1 MRASTIPAPKVTATQ
16 STLWSGPADGGRRFR
31 PDIEGLRA
39 IAVGLVLVFHA
50 YGTPFSGG
58 FVGVDVFFV
67 ISGFLITDILMRE
80 HSKTG
85 RVSILG
91 FYGRRAR
98 RILPASALVV
108 VATVI
113 ASYYFLGFLTG
124 NDVAAAAKWTAVF
137 AANIH
142 FGFVGTDYFGSR
154 LPPSPLLHMWSLGVE
169 EQFYVVWPALF
180 LILVLIARGAHH
192 RRAVAV
198 SLVAIIAASFAWSV
212 FQTAADPAWAYFSPV
227 TRTCELGLGA
237 LIAVLGP
244 AINRK
249 LKPRWAAEVIASC
262 GLAGIA
268 GSAVLLN
275 SSTPYPGAVIAWPVI
290 STALLIAA
298 GCTDIRTFVERCL
311 SLRPMRWCGARSYS
325 LYLWHWPILTIA
337 AQYSVRHL
345 SGWQTTGLLLLT
357 IVASTLTYRLVEN
370 PVRRAQS
377 LTARPGLSLALGAA
391 LIAITIALAQ
401 CFIVH
406 NGGTWN
412 LFESTDLTKTS
423 GASPRSTGGC
433 PSPACSDI
441 LAQVESGAK
450 TDTIPPDLTPSLADA
465 VADLRV
471 PDGGRCLQLPISWLN
486 PDRQPCIFDTGAPAN
501 APMIILIG
509 DSQAVMWSRTVN
521 SIAKQLAYRFGLV
534 SHAGCHMPM
543 TTFDTTTEGV
553 TDVQCRE
560 WKNAAIDW
568 MKRQD
573 PAVVLVAS
581 GNHTGIK
588 GAAYADG
595 YAAVLKQMQGPGR
608 KLFVMGDVPLLSQ
621 DPPRCLAAHPSSA
634 LKCATKTA
642 TAAPADEQQAALDGA
657 HQAGAGYVNLT
668 PWLCTADLCPAI
680 VGHYAAYQDQFH
692 ITGTYAQALMPL
704 VEHAIGLEPAG

>member
-1 MRASTIPAPKVTATQ
+1 MRPSTIPAPTVTATQ
-16 STLWSGPADGGRRFR
+16 STPRSGRADGGRRFR

-67 ISGFLITDILMRE
+67 ISGFLITDILIHE

-91 FYGRRAR
+91 FYGRRVR
-98 RILPASALVV
+98 RILPASALVT

-113 ASYYFLGFLTG
+113 AAYYFLGFLTG
-124 NDVAAAAKWTAVF
+124 NDVAVAAKWTAVF

-142 FGFVGTDYFGSR
+142 FGFVGTDYFGSQ
-154 LPPSPLLHMWSLGVE
+154 LPPSPLLNMWSLGVE
-169 EQFYVVWPALF
+169 EQFYVVWPGLF
-180 LILVLIARGAHH
+180 LTLVLIVRGTHH
-192 RRAVAV
+192 RHALAA
-198 SLVAIIAASFAWSV
+198 SLIAIIAASFAWSV
-212 FQTAADPAWAYFSPV
+212 FQTGADPTWAYFSPF
-227 TRTCELGLGA
+227 TRACELGLGA

-249 LKPRWAAEVIASC
+249 LKPRWAAEVLASC

-268 GSAVLLN
+268 SSALLLN
-275 SSTPYPGAVIAWPVI
+275 SSTPYPGAVIAWPVV

-298 GCTDIRTFVERCL
+298 GCTDIRTSVERCL
-311 SLRPMRWCGARSYS
+311 SLRPMQWFGARSYS

-337 AQYSVRHL
+337 AQYSVRHM

-357 IVASTLTYRLVEN
+357 ILASTLTYRLVEN
-370 PVRRAQS
+370 PVRRARS
-377 LTARPGLSLALGAA
+377 LTARPGLSLAVGAA

-401 CFIVH
+401 WFIVL
-406 NGGTWN
+406 NGGTRN
-412 LFESTDLTKTS
+412 LFESTDIRQTS
-423 GASPRSTGGC
+423 C

-450 TDTIPPDLTPSLADA
+450 IDTIPPDLTPSLADA
-465 VADLRV
+465 VADMRV
-471 PDGGRCLQLPISWLN
+471 PDGGQCSQLPISWLK

-501 APMIILIG
+501 APMIILMG

-521 SIAKQLAYRFGLV
+521 SIAKQLGYRFGLV
-534 SHAGCHMPM
+534 FHYGCHMPM
-543 TTFDTTTEGV
+543 TTFDTTQEGV
-553 TDVQCRE
+553 TDAQCRE

-588 GAAYADG
+588 DADYAAG
-595 YAAVLKQMQGPGR
+595 YAALLKHIQGPGR

-634 LKCATKTA
+634 LKCATETA

-657 HQAGAGYVNLT
+657 QQAGAGYVNLT

-704 VEHAIGLEPAG
+704 VQQAIGLKPTG

>member
-1 MRASTIPAPKVTATQ
+1 MSVAAVVTASEFTPR
-16 STLWSGPADGGRRFR
+16 SRRADGGQRFR

-50 YGTPFSGG
+50 YGPPLRGG

-80 HSKTG
+80 HSTTG

-91 FYGRRAR
+91 FYGRRVR

-108 VATVI
+108 VATVV

-124 NDVAAAAKWTAVF
+124 NDVAVAAKWTAVF
-137 AANIH
+137 AANVH

-169 EQFYVVWPALF
+169 EQFYLVWPGLF
-180 LILVLIARGAHH
+180 LALAFIARATH
-192 RRAVAV
+192 RRQALAV
-198 SLVAIIAASFAWSV
+198 SLIAIIAASFTWSV
-212 FQTAADPAWAYFSPV
+212 LQTGADPTWAYFSPF
-227 TRTCELGLGA
+227 TRACELGLGA
-237 LIAVLGP
+237 LVAVLRP

-249 LKPRWAAEVIASC
+249 LKPRWAAEVVALC

-268 GSAVLLN
+268 SSALLLN
-275 SSTPYPGAVIAWPVI
+275 SSTSYPGAVIAWPVV

-298 GCTDIRTFVERCL
+298 GCTDIRTFVEGCL
-311 SLRPMRWCGARSYS
+311 SLRPMQWFGARSYS

-337 AQYSVRHL
+337 AQYVVRPM

-357 IVASTLTYRLVEN
+357 ILASTLSYRLVEN
-370 PVRRAQS
+370 PVRRA
-377 LTARPGLSLALGAA
+377 RSLAASPGRSLAVGAG
-391 LIAITIALAQ
+391 LIVITIALAQ
-401 CFIVH
+401 SFIVH

-412 LFESTDLTKTS
+412 VFETSEFAKRS
-423 GASPRSTGGC
+423 GALSGSASAC
-433 PSPACSDI
+433 PSRVCADI
-441 LAQVESGAK
+441 LAQVASGAK
-450 TDTIPPDLTPSLADA
+450 TDRIPPDLTPSLADA
-465 VADLRV
+465 EADLSV
-471 PDGGRCLQLPISWLN
+471 PDGGRCSRLPISWLK
-486 PDRQPCIFDTGAPAN
+486 PDRQPCIFDTGAPAT

-521 SIAKQLAYRFGLV
+521 SMARRLSYRFGLV
-534 SHAGCHMPM
+534 FHYGCHMPM
-543 TTFDTTTEGV
+543 TTFDTTQEGV
-553 TDVQCRE
+553 TDAQCRQ
-560 WKNAAIDW
+560 WKKAAIDW

-581 GNHTGIK
+581 GNHTGVND
-588 GAAYADG
+588 ADYTAG
-595 YAAVLKQMQGPGR
+595 YAALLKQMQRPGR

-634 LKCATKTA
+634 LTCATKTA

-657 HQAGAGYVNLT
+657 RQGGAGYVNLT
-668 PWLCTADLCPAI
+668 PWLCTADLCPAVI
-680 VGHYAAYQDQFH
+680 GHYAAYQDQFH
-692 ITGTYAQALMPL
+692 ITGTYAQALMP
-704 VEHAIGLEPAG
+704 VVQQAIGLNPTG

>member
-1 MRASTIPAPKVTATQ
+1 MRPSTMPAPTVTATQ
-16 STLWSGPADGGRRFR
+16 STPRSGRADAGRRFR

-39 IAVGLVLVFHA
+39 LAIGLVLVFHA
-50 YGTPFSGG
+50 YGTPLSGG

-67 ISGFLITDILMRE
+67 ISGFLITGILMRE

-91 FYGRRAR
+91 FYARRVR

-113 ASYYFLGFLTG
+113 AAYSLLGFLTG
-124 NDVAAAAKWTAVF
+124 NDVAVAAIWTAVF
-137 AANIH
+137 AANVH
-142 FGFVGTDYFGSR
+142 FGFVGTDYFGSQ

-169 EQFYVVWPALF
+169 EQFYLVWPALF
-180 LILVLIARGAHH
+180 VTLVLIARGTRH
-192 RRAVAV
+192 RHALAA
-198 SLVAIIAASFAWSV
+198 SLIAIIAASFAWSV
-212 FQTAADPAWAYFSPV
+212 FQTAADPTWAYFSPF
-227 TRTCELGLGA
+227 TRACELGLGA
-237 LIAVLGP
+237 LIAVLRP
-244 AINRK
+244 ALNQK
-249 LKPRWAAEVIASC
+249 LKPRWAAEVLASC

-268 GSAVLLN
+268 GSALLLS

-298 GCTDIRTFVERCL
+298 GCTDIRTFAERCL
-311 SLRPMRWCGARSYS
+311 SLRPMQWFGARSYS

-345 SGWQTTGLLLLT
+345 SGWQTTGLLLLA
-357 IVASTLTYRLVEN
+357 VLASTLTYRLVEN
-370 PVRRAQS
+370 PVRRARS
-377 LTARPGLSLALGAA
+377 LTARPGLSLAVGAV
-391 LIAITIALAQ
+391 LIAVTVAVAQ
-401 CFIVH
+401 WFSVH
-406 NGGTWN
+406 YGDTGNSFG
-412 LFESTDLTKTS
+412 STHATNTS
-423 GASPRSTGGC
+423 C

-441 LAQVESGAK
+441 PAQVEAGAK

-465 VADLRV
+465 AADLRV
-471 PDGGRCLQLPISWLN
+471 PDGGRCSRLPISWLK

-509 DSQAVMWSRTVN
+509 DSQAMMWSRTVN

-543 TTFDTTTEGV
+543 ATFDTTTEGV
-553 TDVQCRE
+553 TDAQCRE

-568 MKRQD
+568 TKRQD

-581 GNHTGIK
+581 GNHTGINNADY
-588 GAAYADG
+588 AAG
-595 YAAVLKQMQGPGR
+595 YATLLKQMQAPGR
-608 KLFVMGDVPLLSQ
+608 KLFVMGDVPLLGQ

-657 HQAGAGYVNLT
+657 QQGGAGYVNLT

-692 ITGTYAQALMPL
+692 ITGTYARALTLL
-704 VEHAIGLEPAG
+704 VEHAIGLKPAG

>member
-1 MRASTIPAPKVTATQ
+1 MQPSTVAAPNVTAAE
-16 STLWSGPADGGRRFR
+16 STLWSGRADGARRFR

-58 FVGVDVFFV
+58 FLGGDVFFV
-67 ISGFLITDILMRE
+67 ISGFLITDLLMRE

-91 FYGRRAR
+91 FYARRVR

-113 ASYYFLGFLTG
+113 AAYYFLGFLTG

-142 FGFVGTDYFGSR
+142 FGFVGTDYFGSQ

-169 EQFYVVWPALF
+169 EQFYLVWPGLF
-180 LILVLIARGAHH
+180 LALAAIVRGTRHRHALAASLI
-192 RRAVAV
+192 
-198 SLVAIIAASFAWSV
+198 AIIAASFAWSV
-212 FQTAADPAWAYFSPV
+212 FQTGADPTWAYFSPF

-249 LKPRWAAEVIASC
+249 LKPRWAAEVLASC

-268 GSAVLLN
+268 SSALLLN
-275 SSTPYPGAVIAWPVI
+275 SSTPYPGAVIAWPVLR
-290 STALLIAA
+290 TALLIAA
-298 GCTDIRTFVERCL
+298 GCTDIRTFAERSL
-311 SLRPMRWCGARSYS
+311 SLRPMQWFGARSYS

-337 AQYSVRHL
+337 AQYAMSHL

-357 IVASTLTYRLVEN
+357 ILASTLSYRLVEN
-370 PVRRAQS
+370 PVRRARS
-377 LTARPGLSLALGAA
+377 LAARPGLSLALGAA

-401 CFIVH
+401 CFIVR

-412 LFESTDLTKTS
+412 VTNTS
-423 GASPRSTGGC
+423 C

-450 TDTIPPDLTPSLADA
+450 TDTIPSDLTPSLADA

-471 PDGGRCLQLPISWLN
+471 PDGGQCSQLPISWLQ

-509 DSQAVMWSRTVN
+509 DSQAVMWSRTVK
-521 SIAKQLAYRFGLV
+521 SIAKQVGYRFWLV
-534 SHAGCHMPM
+534 FHYGCHMPM
-543 TTFDTTTEGV
+543 TTFDTTGEGV
-553 TDVQCRE
+553 TDAQCRE

-568 MKRQD
+568 MKRQN
-573 PAVVLVAS
+573 PAMVLVAS
-581 GNHTGIK
+581 GNHTGIN
-588 GAAYADG
+588 GADYAAG
-595 YAAVLKQMQGPGR
+595 YGAVLKQMQSPGR

-657 HQAGAGYVNLT
+657 QQAGAGYVDLT

-680 VGHYAAYQDQFH
+680 VGHYVAYQDQFH
-692 ITGTYAQALMPL
+692 ITGTYAQALKPL
-704 VEHAIGLEPAG
+704 VQQAIGLKPTG

>member
-1 MRASTIPAPKVTATQ
+1 M
-16 STLWSGPADGGRRFR
+16 
-31 PDIEGLRA
+31 RA

-108 VATVI
+108 VTTVV
-113 ASYYFLGFLTG
+113 AAYYFLGFLTG
-124 NDVAAAAKWTAVF
+124 NDVAVAAKWTAVF

-142 FGFVGTDYFGSR
+142 FGFVGTDYFGSQ

-169 EQFYVVWPALF
+169 EQFYVVWPGLF
-180 LILVLIARGAHH
+180 LALVLIVARRPPQA
-192 RRAVAV
+192 RRSRRRSSPSSPHPSPGPFFKPRQIPPGRTSPPLPAPANLV
-198 SLVAIIAASFAWSV
+198 S
-212 FQTAADPAWAYFSPV
+212 
-227 TRTCELGLGA
+227 GH

-244 AINRK
+244 AINQK
-249 LKPRWAAEVIASC
+249 LKPRWAAEGLASC

-268 GSAVLLN
+268 GSALVLN
-275 SSTPYPGAVIAWPVI
+275 SSTPYPGAAIAWPVV

-311 SLRPMRWCGARSYS
+311 SLRPMQWFGARSYS

-357 IVASTLTYRLVEN
+357 ILASALSYRLVEN
-370 PVRRAQS
+370 PVRRARS
-377 LTARPGLSLALGAA
+377 LTARPGLSLAVGAA

-401 CFIVH
+401 VVH
-406 NGGTWN
+406 RPQT
-412 LFESTDLTKTS
+412 
-423 GASPRSTGGC
+423 GARATY
-433 PSPACSDI
+433 SDSARRHNNFVPVAR
-441 LAQVESGAK
+441 LLGHPGPGASGAK

-465 VADLRV
+465 AADMRV
-471 PDGGRCLQLPISWLN
+471 PDGGRCSQLPISWLK

-521 SIAKQLAYRFGLV
+521 SMAKQLGYRFGLV
-534 SHAGCHMPM
+534 SYYGCHMPM
-543 TTFDTTTEGV
+543 TTFDTTTRRR
-553 TDVQCRE
+553 DR
-560 WKNAAIDW
+560 
-568 MKRQD
+568 R
-573 PAVVLVAS
+573 AVPRVEE
-581 GNHTGIK
+581 
-588 GAAYADG
+588 
-595 YAAVLKQMQGPGR
+595 R
-608 KLFVMGDVPLLSQ
+608 GD
-621 DPPRCLAAHPSSA
+621 
-634 LKCATKTA
+634 
-642 TAAPADEQQAALDGA
+642 
-657 HQAGAGYVNLT
+657 
-668 PWLCTADLCPAI
+668 
-680 VGHYAAYQDQFH
+680 
-692 ITGTYAQALMPL
+692 
-704 VEHAIGLEPAG
+704 

>member
-1 MRASTIPAPKVTATQ
+1 MRPSTLPAPNVAVSQ
-16 STLWSGPADGGRRFR
+16 STLWSARGDGGRRFR

-91 FYGRRAR
+91 FYGRRVR

-113 ASYYFLGFLTG
+113 AAYYFLGFLTG

-142 FGFVGTDYFGSR
+142 FGSVGTDYFGSH

-169 EQFYVVWPALF
+169 EQFYLVWPGLF
-180 LILVLIARGAHH
+180 LALAAIVRGTRHRHALAASLI
-192 RRAVAV
+192 
-198 SLVAIIAASFAWSV
+198 AIIAASFAWSV
-212 FQTAADPAWAYFSPV
+212 FQTGADPTWAYFSPF

-237 LIAVLGP
+237 LIAVLAP

-249 LKPRWAAEVIASC
+249 LKPRWAAEVLASC

-268 GSAVLLN
+268 SSALLLN
-275 SSTPYPGAVIAWPVI
+275 SSTPYPGAVIAWPVV

-298 GCTDIRTFVERCL
+298 GCTDIRTFAERSL
-311 SLRPMRWCGARSYS
+311 SLRPMQWFGARSYS

-337 AQYSVRHL
+337 AQYAMSHL

-357 IVASTLTYRLVEN
+357 ILASTLSYRLVEN
-370 PVRRAQS
+370 PVRRARS
-377 LTARPGLSLALGAA
+377 LAARPGLSLAVGAA
-391 LIAITIALAQ
+391 LIAVTVAVAQ
-401 CFIVH
+401 WFSVH
-406 NGGTWN
+406 NWGTGN
-412 LFESTDLTKTS
+412 SFGSTHATNTS
-423 GASPRSTGGC
+423 C
-433 PSPACSDI
+433 PSPACPDI
-441 LAQVESGAK
+441 LAQVEAGAK

-465 VADLRV
+465 VADLRA
-471 PDGGRCLQLPISWLN
+471 PDGGRCSRLPISWLK
-486 PDRQPCIFDTGAPAN
+486 PDRQPCIFDTGAPAD

-509 DSQAVMWSRTVN
+509 DSQAMMWSRTVN
-521 SIAKQLAYRFGLV
+521 SIAKRLAYRFGLV

-543 TTFDTTTEGV
+543 TTFDTTAEGV
-553 TDVQCRE
+553 TDAQCRE

-573 PAVVLVAS
+573 PAMVLVAS
-581 GNHTGIK
+581 GNHTGIN
-588 GAAYADG
+588 GADYAAG
-595 YAAVLKQMQGPGR
+595 YGAVLKQMQSPGR

-657 HQAGAGYVNLT
+657 QQAGAGYVNLT

-704 VEHAIGLEPAG
+704 VQQAIGLRPTG

>member
-1 MRASTIPAPKVTATQ
+1 MRPSTITAPKVTAAQ
-16 STLWSGPADGGRRFR
+16 STPRSGRVDGGRRFR

-39 IAVGLVLVFHA
+39 IAVGLVLLFHA

-91 FYGRRAR
+91 FYGRRVR

-124 NDVAAAAKWTAVF
+124 NDVATAAKWTAVF

-142 FGFVGTDYFGSR
+142 FGSVGTDYFGSQ

-180 LILVLIARGAHH
+180 LGLAAIARGTRH
-192 RRAVAV
+192 RQALAA
-198 SLVAIIAASFAWSV
+198 SLIAIIAASFAWSV
-212 FQTAADPAWAYFSPV
+212 FQTAADPTWAYFSPF
-227 TRTCELGLGA
+227 TRACELGLGA

-249 LKPRWAAEVIASC
+249 LKPRWAAEVLASC

-268 GSAVLLN
+268 SSALLLD
-275 SSTPYPGAVIAWPVI
+275 SSTPYPGAVIAWPVV
-290 STALLIAA
+290 STALLITA
-298 GCTDIRTFVERCL
+298 GCTDIRTFVERSL
-311 SLRPMRWCGARSYS
+311 SLRPMQWFGARSYS

-337 AQYSVRHL
+337 AQYSVSHL
-345 SGWQTTGLLLLT
+345 SGWQTTGLLMLT
-357 IVASTLTYRLVEN
+357 ILASTLSYRLVEN
-370 PVRRAQS
+370 PVRRARS
-377 LTARPGLSLALGAA
+377 LAARPGLSLAVGAA
-391 LIAITIALAQ
+391 LIAITIGLAQ

-412 LFESTDLTKTS
+412 VFGSADVTKTS

-433 PSPACSDI
+433 PSHACSDI

-450 TDTIPPDLTPSLADA
+450 TDTIPSDLTPSLADA

-471 PDGGRCLQLPISWLN
+471 PDGGQCSQLPISWLK

-509 DSQAVMWSRTVN
+509 DSQAVMWSRTVK
-521 SIAKQLAYRFGLV
+521 SIAKQVGYRFGLV
-534 SHAGCHMPM
+534 FHYGCHMPM
-543 TTFDTTTEGV
+543 TTFDTTGEGV
-553 TDVQCRE
+553 TDAQCRE

-568 MKRQD
+568 MKRQN
-573 PAVVLVAS
+573 PAMVLVAS
-581 GNHTGIK
+581 GNHTGIN
-588 GAAYADG
+588 GADYAAG
-595 YAAVLKQMQGPGR
+595 YGAVLKQMQSPGR

-642 TAAPADEQQAALDGA
+642 TAAPADEQHAALDGA

-704 VEHAIGLEPAG
+704 VQQAIGLRPTG

>member
-1 MRASTIPAPKVTATQ
+1 MRPSTMLAPTVTATQ
-16 STLWSGPADGGRRFR
+16 STLPTGRADGVRRFR
-31 PDIEGLRA
+31 PDIEGLRT

-67 ISGFLITDILMRE
+67 ISGFLITGILMRE
-80 HSKTG
+80 QSKTG

-91 FYGRRAR
+91 FYARRVR

-113 ASYYFLGFLTG
+113 AAYYFLGFLTG
-124 NDVAAAAKWTAVF
+124 NDVAVAAKWTAVF

-154 LPPSPLLHMWSLGVE
+154 LPPSPLQHMWSLGVE
-169 EQFYVVWPALF
+169 EQFYLVWPALF
-180 LILVLIARGAHH
+180 LTLVLIARGTRH
-192 RRAVAV
+192 RHALAA
-198 SLVAIIAASFAWSV
+198 SLIAIIAASFAWSV
-212 FQTAADPAWAYFSPV
+212 FQTAADPTWAYFSPF
-227 TRTCELGLGA
+227 TRACELGLGA
-237 LIAVLGP
+237 LIAVLGS
-244 AINRK
+244 AINQK
-249 LKPRWAAEVIASC
+249 LRPRWAAEVLASC

-268 GSAVLLN
+268 GSALLLN

-298 GCTDIRTFVERCL
+298 GCTDTRTFVERCL
-311 SLRPMRWCGARSYS
+311 SLRPMQWFGTRSYS

-370 PVRRAQS
+370 PVRRARS
-377 LTARPGLSLALGAA
+377 LTARPRLSLAVGAA
-391 LIAITIALAQ
+391 LITVTIALAQ
-401 CFIVH
+401 SLIVQH
-406 NGGTWN
+406 GGTWN
-412 LFESTDLTKTS
+412 LFESVNNTTPS
-423 GASPRSTGGC
+423 GALPRSPSGC
-433 PSPACSDI
+433 ASPACSDI
-441 LAQVESGAK
+441 LAQVEAGAK

-465 VADLRV
+465 VADLRA
-471 PDGGRCLQLPISWLN
+471 PDGGRCSRLPISWLK

-509 DSQAVMWSRTVN
+509 DSQALMWSRTVN

-543 TTFDTTTEGV
+543 TAFDTTTEGV
-553 TDVQCRE
+553 TDAQCRE

-568 MKRQD
+568 TKRQD

-581 GNHTGIK
+581 GNHTGINDADY
-588 GAAYADG
+588 AAG
-595 YAAVLKQMQGPGR
+595 YAALLKQMQAPGR

-642 TAAPADEQQAALDGA
+642 TAAPADEKQAALDGA
-657 HQAGAGYVNLT
+657 RQAGAGYVNLT

-692 ITGTYAQALMPL
+692 ITGTYARALMPL
-704 VEHAIGLEPAG
+704 VEHAIGLKPAG

>member
-1 MRASTIPAPKVTATQ
+1 
-16 STLWSGPADGGRRFR
+16 
-31 PDIEGLRA
+31 LRA

-80 HSKTG
+80 HSTTG

-91 FYGRRAR
+91 FYGRRVR

-108 VATVI
+108 VTTVI
-113 ASYYFLGFLTG
+113 AAYYFLGFLTG
-124 NDVAAAAKWTAVF
+124 NDVAVAATWTAVF

-142 FGFVGTDYFGSR
+142 FGFVDTDYFGSR

-169 EQFYVVWPALF
+169 EQFYLVWPGLF
-180 LILVLIARGAHH
+180 LLLVLIVRGTHH
-192 RRAVAV
+192 RHALAAA
-198 SLVAIIAASFAWSV
+198 LVAIIAASFAWSV
-212 FQTAADPAWAYFSPV
+212 FQTGADPTWAYFSPF
-227 TRTCELGLGA
+227 TRACELGLGA
-237 LIAVLGP
+237 LIAVVGP

-249 LKPRWAAEVIASC
+249 LKPRWAAELLALCGLTGIAS
-262 GLAGIA
+262 
-268 GSAVLLN
+268 SALLLN
-275 SSTPYPGAVIAWPVI
+275 SSTPYPGALIACPVV

-298 GCTDIRTFVERCL
+298 GCTDSRTLVGRCL
-311 SLRPMRWCGARSYS
+311 SLRPMQWFGARSYS

-337 AQYSVRHL
+337 AQSLMSHL

-357 IVASTLTYRLVEN
+357 ILASTLSYRLVEN
-370 PVRRAQS
+370 PIRHARS
-377 LTARPGLSLALGAA
+377 LAARPGAGLAVGAG

-401 CFIVH
+401 CSIVH
-406 NGGTWN
+406 NGSTWN
-412 LFESTDLTKTS
+412 LFKSTDIAKTS
-423 GASPRSTGGC
+423 GALPRSTGGC

-450 TDTIPPDLTPSLADA
+450 IDTIPPDLTPSLADA
-465 VADLRV
+465 VADIRA
-471 PDGGRCLQLPISWLN
+471 PDGGTCSQLPISWLK
-486 PDRQPCIFDTGAPAN
+486 PDRQPCIFDTSAPAK

-509 DSQAVMWSRTVN
+509 DSQALMWSRTVN
-521 SIAKQLAYRFGLV
+521 TIAKQLGYRFGLV
-534 SHAGCHMPM
+534 SHPGCHMPM
-543 TTFDTTTEGV
+543 TTFDTTSEGV
-553 TDVQCRE
+553 TDAQCRE

-581 GNHTGIK
+581 GNHTGVE
-588 GAAYADG
+588 GADYAAG
-595 YAAVLKQMQGPGR
+595 YAAVLRQMQGPGR
-608 KLFVMGDVPLLSQ
+608 KLFVMGDVPMLSQ

-657 HQAGAGYVNLT
+657 QQAGAGYVSLT

-680 VGHYAAYQDQFH
+680 VGHYVAYQDQFH
-692 ITGTYAQALMPL
+692 ITGAYAQALMPL
-704 VEHAIGLEPAG
+704 VQQAIGLKPTG

>member
-1 MRASTIPAPKVTATQ
+1 MRSSTMPAPTVTATQ
-16 STLWSGPADGGRRFR
+16 SALRSERTDAGRRFR

-67 ISGFLITDILMRE
+67 ISGFLITDLLMRE

-91 FYGRRAR
+91 FYARRVR

-113 ASYYFLGFLTG
+113 AAYYFLGFLTG
-124 NDVAAAAKWTAVF
+124 NDVAVAAIWTAVF
-137 AANIH
+137 AANVH
-142 FGFVGTDYFGSR
+142 FGFAGTDYFGSQ

-169 EQFYVVWPALF
+169 EQFYLVWPGLF
-180 LILVLIARGAHH
+180 LTLVLVARGARH
-192 RRAVAV
+192 RHALAA
-198 SLVAIIAASFAWSV
+198 SLIAIIAASFAWSI
-212 FQTAADPAWAYFSPV
+212 FQTAADPTWAYFSPF
-227 TRTCELGLGA
+227 TRACELGLGA
-237 LIAVLGP
+237 LVAVLGP
-244 AINRK
+244 AINQK
-249 LKPRWAAEVIASC
+249 LKARWAAEVLASC

-268 GSAVLLN
+268 GSALLLN
-275 SSTPYPGAVIAWPVI
+275 SSTPYPGGAIAWPVL

-298 GCTDIRTFVERCL
+298 GCTDNTTFVKRCL
-311 SLRPMRWCGARSYS
+311 SLRPMQWFGARSYS

-337 AQYSVRHL
+337 AQYLVRHL

-357 IVASTLTYRLVEN
+357 IVASTLSYRFVEN

-377 LTARPGLSLALGAA
+377 LSARPGLGLALGAA
-391 LIAITIALAQ
+391 LIAVTVAVAQ
-401 CFIVH
+401 WLILH
-406 NGGTWN
+406 DGGTRDS
-412 LFESTDLTKTS
+412 FESSHATS
-423 GASPRSTGGC
+423 TSC
-433 PSPACSDI
+433 PSRACPDI
-441 LAQVESGAK
+441 KAQVEAGAK
-450 TDTIPPDLTPSLADA
+450 TNTIPPDLTPSLADA
-465 VADLRV
+465 AADMRV
-471 PDGGRCLQLPISWLN
+471 PDGGRCSRLPISWLK
-486 PDRQPCIFDTGAPAN
+486 PDRQPCIYDTGAPAN

-534 SHAGCHMPM
+534 FYYGCHMPM
-543 TTFDTTTEGV
+543 TTFDTTQEGV
-553 TDVQCRE
+553 TDAQCRE

-568 MKRQD
+568 TKRQS

-581 GNHTGIK
+581 GNHTGIND
-588 GAAYADG
+588 AD
-595 YAAVLKQMQGPGR
+595 YAAGYTALLKQMQAPGR
-608 KLFVMGDVPLLSQ
+608 KLVVIGDVPLLSQ

-642 TAAPADEQQAALDGA
+642 TAAPAAEEQAARDGA
-657 HQAGAGYVNLT
+657 QQAGAGYVSLT

-692 ITGTYAQALMPL
+692 LTGTYAQALMPL
-704 VEHAIGLEPAG
+704 VQQAIGLKPTN

>member
-1 MRASTIPAPKVTATQ
+1 MRPGTIAAPTVTAAQ
-16 STLWSGPADGGRRFR
+16 STLRSGGADGGRRFR

-67 ISGFLITDILMRE
+67 ISGFLITSILLRE
-80 HSKTG
+80 HSTTG

-91 FYGRRAR
+91 FYGRRVR

-108 VATVI
+108 VTTVV
-113 ASYYFLGFLTG
+113 AAYYFLGFLTG
-124 NDVAAAAKWTAVF
+124 NDVAVAAKWTAVF

-142 FGFVGTDYFGSR
+142 FGLVGTDYFGSQ

-169 EQFYVVWPALF
+169 EQFYVVWPGVFLALVSVVGGTRLRRVLAGS
-180 LILVLIARGAHH
+180 LI
-192 RRAVAV
+192 
-198 SLVAIIAASFAWSV
+198 AIIAASFAWSV
-212 FQTAADPAWAYFSPV
+212 FETAADPTWAYFSPF
-227 TRTCELGLGA
+227 TRASELGLGA

-244 AINRK
+244 ELHRK
-249 LKPRWAAEVIASC
+249 LKQRWAAEGLASC

-268 GSAVLLN
+268 GSALLLN
-275 SSTPYPGAVIAWPVI
+275 SSTPYPGAAIAWPVVG
-290 STALLIAA
+290 TALLIAA
-298 GCTDIRTFVERCL
+298 GCTDTRTFVERGL
-311 SLRPMRWCGARSYS
+311 SLRPMQWFGARSYS

-337 AQYSVRHL
+337 AQYVMRHT

-357 IVASTLTYRLVEN
+357 ILASALSYRWVEN

-377 LTARPGLSLALGAA
+377 LTARPGLSLAVGAA

-401 CFIVH
+401 VFIVH
-406 NGGTWN
+406 SGGARN
-412 LFESTDLTKTS
+412 LFDSPDITKTS
-423 GASPRSTGGC
+423 C
-433 PSPACSDI
+433 PSSACSDI
-441 LAQVESGAK
+441 PAQVASGAK

-465 VADLRV
+465 AADMRV
-471 PDGGRCLQLPISWLN
+471 PDGGRCSPLPISWLK
-486 PDRQPCIFDTGAPAN
+486 PDRQPCIFDTGARAN

-509 DSQAVMWSRTVN
+509 DSEAVMWSRTVH
-521 SIAKQLAYRFGLV
+521 SIATRLGYRFGLV
-534 SHAGCHMPM
+534 FYYGCHMPM
-543 TTFDTTTEGV
+543 ITFDTTREGV
-553 TDVQCRE
+553 TDAQCRE
-560 WKNAAIDW
+560 WKTAAINW

-573 PAVVLVAS
+573 PSVVIVAS
-581 GNHTGIK
+581 GNHTGFDDDDY
-588 GAAYADG
+588 AAG

-634 LKCATKTA
+634 LTCATKTA
-642 TAAPADEQQAALDGA
+642 TAAPADEQQAALAGA
-657 HQAGAGYVNLT
+657 QQAGAGFVNLT

-680 VGHYAAYQDQFH
+680 VGHYAVYQDQFH

-704 VEHAIGLEPAG
+704 VQQAIGLKPVG

>member
-1 MRASTIPAPKVTATQ
+1 MRPSTLPAPNVTATQ
-16 STLWSGPADGGRRFR
+16 STLWSGRADGGRRFR

-91 FYGRRAR
+91 FYARRVR

-113 ASYYFLGFLTG
+113 AAYYFLGFLTG
-124 NDVAAAAKWTAVF
+124 NDVAGAAKWTAVF

-142 FGFVGTDYFGSR
+142 FGFVGTDYFGSQ

-169 EQFYVVWPALF
+169 EQFYVVWPGLF
-180 LILVLIARGAHH
+180 LALASIVRGTRYRHALAASLI
-192 RRAVAV
+192 
-198 SLVAIIAASFAWSV
+198 AIIAASFAWSV
-212 FQTAADPAWAYFSPV
+212 FQTGTDPTWAYFSPF
-227 TRTCELGLGA
+227 TRASELGLGA

-249 LKPRWAAEVIASC
+249 LKPRWAAEVLASC

-268 GSAVLLN
+268 SSALLLD
-275 SSTPYPGAVIAWPVI
+275 SSTPYPGAVIAWPVV
-290 STALLIAA
+290 STGLLIAA
-298 GCTDIRTFVERCL
+298 GCTDIRTFVERFL
-311 SLRPMRWCGARSYS
+311 SLRPMQWFGARSYS

-337 AQYSVRHL
+337 AQYLVNHM

-357 IVASTLTYRLVEN
+357 ILASTLSYRLVEN
-370 PVRRAQS
+370 PVRRARS
-377 LTARPGLSLALGAA
+377 LAASPGLSLAVGAA
-391 LIAITIALAQ
+391 LIAVTIALAQ

-412 LFESTDLTKTS
+412 LFESTDLTTTS
-423 GASPRSTGGC
+423 GALPRSTGGC
-433 PSPACSDI
+433 PSPACPDI
-441 LAQVESGAK
+441 QAQVESGAK

-471 PDGGRCLQLPISWLN
+471 PDGGQCSQLPISWLK

-521 SIAKQLAYRFGLV
+521 SIAKQLGYRFGLV

-553 TDVQCRE
+553 TDAQCRE

-568 MKRQD
+568 LKRQD
-573 PAVVLVAS
+573 PAIVLVAS
-581 GNHTGIK
+581 GNHTGIND
-588 GAAYADG
+588 ADYAGG
-595 YAAVLKQMQGPGR
+595 YAAVLKQMQKPGR

-692 ITGTYAQALMPL
+692 ITGTYAQVLMPL
-704 VEHAIGLEPAG
+704 VQQAIGLKPTR

>member
-1 MRASTIPAPKVTATQ
+1 
-16 STLWSGPADGGRRFR
+16 
-31 PDIEGLRA
+31 
-39 IAVGLVLVFHA
+39 
-50 YGTPFSGG
+50 
-58 FVGVDVFFV
+58 
-67 ISGFLITDILMRE
+67 
-80 HSKTG
+80 
-85 RVSILG
+85 
-91 FYGRRAR
+91 
-98 RILPASALVV
+98 
-108 VATVI
+108 
-113 ASYYFLGFLTG
+113 
-124 NDVAAAAKWTAVF
+124 
-137 AANIH
+137 
-142 FGFVGTDYFGSR
+142 
-154 LPPSPLLHMWSLGVE
+154 MWSLGVE
-169 EQFYVVWPALF
+169 EQFYVLWPGLF
-180 LILVLIARGAHH
+180 LTLVLIVRGTHH
-192 RRAVAV
+192 RHALAA
-198 SLVAIIAASFAWSV
+198 SLIGIIAASFAWSV
-212 FQTAADPAWAYFSPV
+212 FQTGADPTSAYFSPF
-227 TRTCELGLGA
+227 TRACGLGLGA

-268 GSAVLLN
+268 SSALLLN
-275 SSTPYPGAVIAWPVI
+275 SSAPYPGAVIAWPVV

-298 GCTDIRTFVERCL
+298 GCTDIRTSVERCL
-311 SLRPMRWCGARSYS
+311 SLRPMQWFGARSYS
-325 LYLWHWPILTIA
+325 LYLWHWPILMIA
-337 AQYSVRHL
+337 AQYVVRHM
-345 SGWQTTGLLLLT
+345 SVWQTTGLLLLT
-357 IVASTLTYRLVEN
+357 ILASALSYRLVEN
-370 PVRRAQS
+370 PVRRARS
-377 LTARPGLSLALGAA
+377 LAARPGLSLAVGAA
-391 LIAITIALAQ
+391 LIAITIAPAQ
-401 CFIVH
+401 WLIVH

-412 LFESTDLTKTS
+412 LFESTTVIKTS
-423 GASPRSTGGC
+423 GALPRSTGGC

-441 LAQVESGAK
+441 LAQVESGTK
-450 TDTIPPDLTPSLADA
+450 VNTIPPDLTPRLSDA
-465 VADLRV
+465 VADIRV
-471 PDGGRCLQLPISWLN
+471 PDGGKCSQLPISWLK

-553 TDVQCRE
+553 TDAQCRE

-581 GNHTGIK
+581 GNHTGINDADY
-588 GAAYADG
+588 AAG
-595 YAAVLKQMQGPGR
+595 YAALLKRMQGPGR

-657 HQAGAGYVNLT
+657 QQAGAGYVNLT

-680 VGHYAAYQDQFH
+680 VGHYAAYQDQYH

-704 VEHAIGLEPAG
+704 VQKAIGLKPTG

>member
-91 FYGRRAR
+91 FYGRRVR

-108 VATVI
+108 VATVV

-124 NDVAAAAKWTAVF
+124 NDVAAAAKWTAAF

-142 FGFVGTDYFGSR
+142 FGSVGTDYFGSR

-169 EQFYVVWPALF
+169 EQFYLVWPGLF
-180 LILVLIARGAHH
+180 LALAAIARGT
-192 RRAVAV
+192 RRRHALAA
-198 SLVAIIAASFAWSV
+198 SLIAIIAASFAWSV
-212 FQTAADPAWAYFSPV
+212 FQTGADPTWAYLSPF
-227 TRTCELGLGA
+227 TRACELAVGA
-237 LIAVLGP
+237 LVAVLGP

-249 LKPRWAAEVIASC
+249 LKPRWAAEVPASC

-268 GSAVLLN
+268 GSALLLN
-275 SSTPYPGAVIAWPVI
+275 SSTPYPGAAIAWPVI

-298 GCTDIRTFVERCL
+298 GCTDIRTFVERFL
-311 SLRPMRWCGARSYS
+311 SLRPMQWFGARSYS

-345 SGWQTTGLLLLT
+345 SGCQTTGLLLLT
-357 IVASTLTYRLVEN
+357 IVASALTYRLVEN
-370 PVRRAQS
+370 PIRRARS
-377 LTARPGLSLALGAA
+377 LAARPGLSLAVGAA
-391 LIAITIALAQ
+391 LIAVTVAVAQ
-401 CFIVH
+401 WFSVH
-406 NGGTWN
+406 NWGTGN
-412 LFESTDLTKTS
+412 SFGSTHATNTS
-423 GASPRSTGGC
+423 C
-433 PSPACSDI
+433 PSPACPDI
-441 LAQVESGAK
+441 LAQVEAGAK

-471 PDGGRCLQLPISWLN
+471 PDGGRCSRLPISWLK

-509 DSQAVMWSRTVN
+509 DSQAMMWSRTVN
-521 SIAKQLAYRFGLV
+521 SIAKRLAYRFGLV

-543 TTFDTTTEGV
+543 TTFDTTAEGV
-553 TDVQCRE
+553 TDAQCRD

-573 PAVVLVAS
+573 PAMVLVAS
-581 GNHTGIK
+581 GNHTGIN
-588 GAAYADG
+588 GADYAAG
-595 YAAVLKQMQGPGR
+595 YRAVLKQMQSPGR

-657 HQAGAGYVNLT
+657 QQAGAGYVNLT

-704 VEHAIGLEPAG
+704 VQQAIGLRPTG